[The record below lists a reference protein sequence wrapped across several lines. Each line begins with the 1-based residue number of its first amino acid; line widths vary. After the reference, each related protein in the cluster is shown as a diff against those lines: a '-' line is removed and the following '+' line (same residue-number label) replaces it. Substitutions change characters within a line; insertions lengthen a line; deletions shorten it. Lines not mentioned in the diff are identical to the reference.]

1 MGWLSTLAKVGL
13 VGAAPFTGGASL
25 AALPAT
31 SLLDK
36 IGGGAAAAGTV
47 MGGQQ
52 AGANNARV
60 AQGQLDLSKDRNAI
74 DLYGSQQNAQNQ
86 AAQTDLQRQA
96 FTGQNRSNTAKQA
109 LIGALLGG
117 GSKPGGL
124 GAMLNGSPEAM
135 AAMKTLSSQ
144 GSEAQAAPPSFS
156 GGQTVAAPTLTQ
168 MPKIDIGDSKTGN
181 LAKILQIIGAVSP
194 ALDGIG
200 GGKKTTPPFNGGDFG
215 GYG

>member
-25 AALPAT
+25 AAMPAT

-52 AGANNARV
+52 SGANNARV

-74 DLYGSQQNAQNQ
+74 DLYGTQQNAQNQ
-86 AAQTDLQRQA
+86 AAQTDLQRQQ
-96 FTGQNRSNTAKQA
+96 FTGQNRSSTAKQA

-124 GAMLNGSPEAM
+124 GAMLNASPEAI

-144 GSEAQAAPPSFS
+144 GSEAQAAPPSF
-156 GGQTVAAPTLTQ
+156 T
-168 MPKIDIGDSKTGN
+168 
-181 LAKILQIIGAVSP
+181 
-194 ALDGIG
+194 
-200 GGKKTTPPFNGGDFG
+200 
-215 GYG
+215 